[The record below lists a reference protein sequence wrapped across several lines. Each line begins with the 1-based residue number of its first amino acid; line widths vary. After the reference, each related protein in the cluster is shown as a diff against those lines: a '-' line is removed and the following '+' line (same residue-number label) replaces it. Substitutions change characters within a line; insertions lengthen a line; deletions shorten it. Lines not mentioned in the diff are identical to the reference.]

1 MKQPK
6 NPVETRAKKVLQ
18 MAKELDAL
26 LKEKTNRLSKTKKLL
41 TKFEYDSLEK
51 SYDDK
56 IGKLLWRIK
65 MEP

>member
-26 LKEKTNRLSKTKKLL
+26 LKEKTNRLLKTKKLL

>member
-6 NPVETRAKKVLQ
+6 NPVETRAKNVLQ
-18 MAKELDAL
+18 MANELDAL
-26 LKEKTNRLSKTKKLL
+26 LKEKTNRLLKTKRLL

>member
-6 NPVETRAKKVLQ
+6 NPVETRAKEVLQ

-26 LKEKTNRLSKTKKLL
+26 LKEKTNRLLKTKKLL
-41 TKFEYDSLEK
+41 TEFEYNSLEK

-56 IGKLLWRIK
+56 IENLLWRIK
-65 MEP
+65 M

>member
-6 NPVETRAKKVLQ
+6 NPVETRARKVLQ
-18 MAKELDAL
+18 MANELDAL
-26 LKEKTNRLSKTKKLL
+26 LEEKTKRLLKTKKLL

>member
-6 NPVETRAKKVLQ
+6 NPVEMRAKKVLQ
-18 MAKELDAL
+18 MANELDAL
-26 LKEKTNRLSKTKKLL
+26 LKEKTNRLLKTKKLL